1 MGVDCGK
8 LMIYINRCAIVI
20 VSNVLEV
27 NVEIFVV
34 AVTIETFDVAVS
46 MFQFLISPILAYF
59 PSMEPQRM
67 DSRQHVLVCESS
79 S

>member
-34 AVTIETFDVAVS
+34 AVTIETFDVTVS
-46 MFQFLISPILAYF
+46 VFQFLISLAYF
-59 PSMEPQRM
+59 LSMEPQRM
-67 DSRQHVLVCESS
+67 DSRHHVLVCESS